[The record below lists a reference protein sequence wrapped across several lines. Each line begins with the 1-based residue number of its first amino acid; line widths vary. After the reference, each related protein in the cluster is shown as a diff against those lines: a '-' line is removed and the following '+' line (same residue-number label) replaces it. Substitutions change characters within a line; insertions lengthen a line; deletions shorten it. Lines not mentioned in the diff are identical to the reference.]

1 MPSKNIVLSP
11 NTFFLQTL
19 TTMIKYVI
27 NIEVDF
33 HYKKIDFMTLE
44 TIK

>member
-11 NTFFLQTL
+11 TTFFLQTP
-19 TTMIKYVI
+19 TTMIKYII

-33 HYKKIDFMTLE
+33 RYKKIDFMTLE